1 MGDLGRKK
9 KKEECCNLCYNLK
22 IYINFG
28 SQKLCFL
35 QLSLSIIFENY
46 HFQSQEISN
55 GIC

>member
-28 SQKLCFL
+28 SQKLYLF
-35 QLSLSIIFENY
+35 SSIIYENY